1 MHPGTKMIRPKTTPM
16 PPGNVL
22 TSAYVPEM
30 PDKKRQE
37 FDRSIPERPQFA
49 ATWVR
54 FDMSYKVGQYTR
66 FCASA
71 GSSHFAALHH
81 LMEYLERHPSF
92 KLDCH
97 NGPTKAKDLDDFY
110 DADWG
115 TSDNRR
121 SITGNIFRYNGAP
134 IAWKSKLPK
143 SVTLSTA
150 EMDSV
155 DSDWWGCLALWR
167 LSTFVSCCWA

>member
-1 MHPGTKMIRPKTTPM
+1 
-16 PPGNVL
+16 
-22 TSAYVPEM
+22 M

-81 LMEYLERHPSF
+81 LMEYHKKHPSF
-92 KLDCH
+92 KLDYFE
-97 NGPTKAKDLDDFY
+97 GPTKKTVEQVSMVFAMRTGPGERATAVDRSLVTSF
-110 DADWG
+110 G
-115 TSDNRR
+115 TTEHR
-121 SITGNIFRYNGAP
+121 SHGNPSFR
-134 IAWKSKLPK
+134 SQ
-143 SVTLSTA
+143 
-150 EMDSV
+150 
-155 DSDWWGCLALWR
+155 
-167 LSTFVSCCWA
+167 